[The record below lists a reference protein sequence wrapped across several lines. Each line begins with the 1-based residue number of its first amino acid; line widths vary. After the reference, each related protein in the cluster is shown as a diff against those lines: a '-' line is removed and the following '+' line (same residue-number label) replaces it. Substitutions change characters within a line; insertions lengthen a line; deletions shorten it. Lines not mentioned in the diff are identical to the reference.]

1 MVYILIVHIMTIMEE
16 SVGLAE
22 ELGLDKP
29 IQTVEHESL
38 LNIIY
43 TGTLV
48 ARASFRYFQKSDL
61 TDAQFNVLVQLK
73 YASGRSLSQS
83 ALGRRLVVNKAD
95 MTGIIDR
102 LEKTGLV
109 ERRPHPTDRRVH
121 MVSMTKKGEKM
132 VDALEPGYFDG
143 VYRLMTGVPEKDL
156 RNLNRVLEKVRRNI
170 SLMLSSRTHG
180 K

>member
-1 MVYILIVHIMTIMEE
+1 M
-16 SVGLAE
+16 GLGE

-43 TGTLV
+43 TGTMI
-48 ARASFRYFQKSDL
+48 ARASFRYFQRSDL

-73 YASGRSLSQS
+73 YASEKSLSQS

-109 ERRPHPTDRRVH
+109 VRRPHPNDRRVH
-121 MVSMTKKGEKM
+121 MIAMTDKGEET
-132 VDALEPGYFDG
+132 VGSLEPGYFDG
-143 VYRLMTGVPEKDL
+143 VQMLMAGIPKKDL
-156 RNLNRVLEKVRRNI
+156 RNLNKVLETVRRNVTQ
-170 SLMLSSRTHG
+170 MLSSRWSAQ
-180 K
+180 

>member
-1 MVYILIVHIMTIMEE
+1 M
-16 SVGLAE
+16 GLAE

-38 LNIIY
+38 LSIIY
-43 TGTLV
+43 TGTMIS
-48 ARASFRYFQKSDL
+48 RASFRYFQGMNL

-102 LEKTGLV
+102 LEKTGLAM
-109 ERRPHPTDRRVH
+109 RQPHPKDRRVH
-121 MVSMTKKGEKM
+121 MIAMTDKGEAM
-132 VDALEPGYFDG
+132 LDSLEPGYLEG
-143 VYRLMTGVPEKDL
+143 VLKLMTGIPKKDL
-156 RNLNRVLEKVRRNI
+156 RSLNKVLEVVRNNV
-170 SLMLSSRTHG
+170 SQMLSSGRSG
-180 K
+180 Q

>member
-1 MVYILIVHIMTIMEE
+1 M
-16 SVGLAE
+16 GLAE

-43 TGTLV
+43 TGTMIS
-48 ARASFRYFQKSDL
+48 RASFRYFQGSDL
-61 TDAQFNVLVQLK
+61 TDAQFNVLMQLK

-109 ERRPHPTDRRVH
+109 MRRPHPKDRRVH
-121 MVSMTKKGEKM
+121 MIAMTDKGETM
-132 VDALEPGYFDG
+132 AGSLEPGYLEG
-143 VYRLMTGVPEKDL
+143 VLKLMAGIPKKDL
-156 RNLNRVLEKVRRNI
+156 RNLNKVLEAVRKNV
-170 SLMLSSRTHG
+170 SQMLSSGRSG
-180 K
+180 R